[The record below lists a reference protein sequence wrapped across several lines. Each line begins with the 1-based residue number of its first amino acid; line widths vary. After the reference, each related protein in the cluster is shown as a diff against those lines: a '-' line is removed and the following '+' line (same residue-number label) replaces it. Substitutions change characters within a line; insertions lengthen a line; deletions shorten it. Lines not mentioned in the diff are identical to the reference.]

1 MLSAI
6 AFWVVI
12 WAMSVAPMS
21 LVAGVRE
28 SSVVFVA
35 ILGSLLLKER
45 VRWMA
50 VILVFGGIFLVRL
63 S

>member
-1 MLSAI
+1 
-6 AFWVVI
+6 
-12 WAMSVAPMS
+12 MS
-21 LVAGVRE
+21 LVAAVRE